1 MKTYKD
7 YITHIKKIADVNL
20 SAAVLHWDQE
30 VNMPSMGAAFRHN
43 N

>member
-30 VNMPSMGAAFRHN
+30 VNYALYGSGI
-43 N
+43 